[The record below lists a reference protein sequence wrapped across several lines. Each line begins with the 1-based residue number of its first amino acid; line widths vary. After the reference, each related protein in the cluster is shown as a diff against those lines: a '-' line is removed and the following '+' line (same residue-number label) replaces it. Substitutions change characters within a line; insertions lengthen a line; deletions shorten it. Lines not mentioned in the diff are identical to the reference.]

1 MVQLLF
7 SLVLVL
13 VALASVH
20 SFVKVAS
27 VNSRSI
33 SLRSLDVDTIQK
45 LDEMRGKFDR
55 LSLVVSPE
63 SDSEKSLIQ
72 DVVEKYATYREIKA
86 MMTKLRSI
94 WRSEAS
100 ERRRGKQL
108 KSFTEL
114 YKGKL
119 EIEEVIKEKLGL
131 PSRKEIDEI
140 KELGDVQKWDAE
152 IAALEK
158 KLSEVEMV
166 IPEGKSTRLERFGY

>member
-1 MVQLLF
+1 MVQILLAF
-7 SLVLVL
+7 IVVLATLTAVQ
-13 VALASVH
+13 
-20 SFVKVAS
+20 SFVKTVP
-27 VNSRSI
+27 VSRSV
-33 SLRSLDVDTIQK
+33 SLKSLDNETIQK

-63 SDSEKSLIQ
+63 SDTEKSLIQ

-86 MMTKLRSI
+86 MMTKLRTI

-100 ERRRGKQL
+100 ERRRAKQL
-108 KSFTEL
+108 NSFTEL

-158 KLSEVEMV
+158 KLGEVSMV
-166 IPEGKSTRLERFGY
+166 IPEGMSTRSERFGY

>member
-1 MVQLLF
+1 MVQLIF
-7 SLVLVL
+7 SFILVLVT
-13 VALASVH
+13 LAAVQ
-20 SFVKVAS
+20 SFVRLATISSKT
-27 VNSRSI
+27 

-45 LDEMRGKFDR
+45 LDEMRGKFDK

-63 SDSEKSLIQ
+63 SDTEKSLIQ

-86 MMTKLRSI
+86 MMTKLRTI

-100 ERRRGKQL
+100 ERRRAKQL

-158 KLSEVEMV
+158 KLGEVTMV
-166 IPEGKSTRLERFGY
+166 IPEGMSTRLERFGY

>member
-7 SLVLVL
+7 SFVLAL
-13 VALASVH
+13 VAFASVQ
-20 SFVKVAS
+20 SFVRVAPI
-27 VNSRSI
+27 SRSV

-63 SDSEKSLIQ
+63 SDTEKSLIQ

-100 ERRRGKQL
+100 ERRRAKQL

-152 IAALEK
+152 IAQLEK
-158 KLSEVEMV
+158 KLSEVAMV
-166 IPEGKSTRLERFGY
+166 IPAGQSTRSERFGY

>member
-1 MVQLLF
+1 M
-7 SLVLVL
+7 
-13 VALASVH
+13 ALASVQ
-20 SFVKVAS
+20 SFVKVAP
-27 VNSRSI
+27 VSRSI
-33 SLRSLDVDTIQK
+33 SLRSLDTDTIQK

-63 SDSEKSLIQ
+63 SDTEKSLIQ

-100 ERRRGKQL
+100 ERRRAKQL

-140 KELGDVQKWDAE
+140 KELGDVVKWDAE

-158 KLSEVEMV
+158 KLGEVAMV
-166 IPEGKSTRLERFGY
+166 IPEGMSTRLERFGY

>member
-1 MVQLLF
+1 MTQILLCF
-7 SLVLVL
+7 FLVLATMATVE
-13 VALASVH
+13 
-20 SFVKVAS
+20 SFVKVAPF
-27 VNSRSI
+27 SRSV
-33 SLRSLDVDTIQK
+33 SLKSLDTDTIQK

-86 MMTKLRSI
+86 MMTKLRTI

-100 ERRRGKQL
+100 ERRRSKQL

-140 KELGDVQKWDAE
+140 KEFGDVQKWDAE

-158 KLSEVEMV
+158 KLAEVAMV
-166 IPEGKSTRLERFGY
+166 IPEGKSTRLER

>member
-7 SLVLVL
+7 SFILVL
-13 VALASVH
+13 VALTVVQ
-20 SFVKVAS
+20 SFVKIAPINVRAL
-27 VNSRSI
+27 
-33 SLRSLDVDTIQK
+33 SLKGLDIDTIQK

-55 LSLVVSPE
+55 LSLVVSP
-63 SDSEKSLIQ
+63 DSEAEKSLIS
-72 DVVEKYATYREIKA
+72 DVVEKYVTYREINA
-86 MMTKLRSI
+86 MLTKLRTI

-114 YKGKL
+114 YKGKM

-140 KELGDVQKWDAE
+140 AELLVVQKWDAE
-152 IAALEK
+152 IAALEA
-158 KLSEVEMV
+158 KLVEVAMV

>member
-7 SLVLVL
+7 SFVLALVT
-13 VALASVH
+13 LAAVQ
-20 SFVKVAS
+20 SFVKVAP
-27 VNSRSI
+27 VNRAL
-33 SLRSLDVDTIQK
+33 SLKSLDVDTIQK

-63 SDSEKSLIQ
+63 SDSEKSVIG
-72 DVVEKYATYREIKA
+72 DIVEKYATYREIKA
-86 MMTKLRSI
+86 MMTKLRTI

-100 ERRRGKQL
+100 ERRRAKQL

-140 KELGDVQKWDAE
+140 KELGDVQKWDSE

-158 KLSEVEMV
+158 KLSEVTMV

>member
-1 MVQLLF
+1 VTLAAVQ
-7 SLVLVL
+7 
-13 VALASVH
+13 
-20 SFVKVAS
+20 SFVKVAP
-27 VNSRSI
+27 VNRAL
-33 SLRSLDVDTIQK
+33 SLKSLDVDTIQK

-63 SDSEKSLIQ
+63 SDTEKSLIQ

-100 ERRRGKQL
+100 ERRRAKQL

-119 EIEEVIKEKLGL
+119 EIEEIIKEKLGL

-140 KELGDVQKWDAE
+140 KELGDVQKWDTE

-158 KLSEVEMV
+158 KLSEVAMV
-166 IPEGKSTRLERFGY
+166 IPEGMSTRLERFGY

>member
-7 SLVLVL
+7 SLVLAL
-13 VALASVH
+13 VTLAAVQ
-20 SFVKVAS
+20 SFVKVAP
-27 VNSRSI
+27 VNRAL
-33 SLRSLDVDTIQK
+33 SLKSLDVDTIQK

-63 SDSEKSLIQ
+63 SQTEMSLIQ

-100 ERRRGKQL
+100 ERRRAKQL

-114 YKGKL
+114 YRGKL

-140 KELGDVQKWDAE
+140 KELGDVQKWDTE

-158 KLSEVEMV
+158 KLSEVAMV
-166 IPEGKSTRLERFGY
+166 IPEGMSTRLERFGY

>member
-7 SLVLVL
+7 SLVLAL
-13 VALASVH
+13 VTLAAVQ
-20 SFVKVAS
+20 SFVKVAP
-27 VNSRSI
+27 VNRAL
-33 SLRSLDVDTIQK
+33 SLKSLDVDTIQK

-63 SDSEKSLIQ
+63 SDTEKSLIQ

-100 ERRRGKQL
+100 ERRRAKQL

-119 EIEEVIKEKLGL
+119 EIEEIIKEKLGL

-140 KELGDVQKWDAE
+140 KELGDVQKWDTE

-158 KLSEVEMV
+158 KLSEVAMV
-166 IPEGKSTRLERFGY
+166 IPEGMSTRLERFGY